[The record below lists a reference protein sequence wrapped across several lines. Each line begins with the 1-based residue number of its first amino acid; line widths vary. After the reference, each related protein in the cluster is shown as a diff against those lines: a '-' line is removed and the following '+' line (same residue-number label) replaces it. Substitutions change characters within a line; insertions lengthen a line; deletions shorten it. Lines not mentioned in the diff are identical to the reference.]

1 MNARVKL
8 SARQALLGE
17 SLTVLPTLALIMVL
31 TIVFSVGTAAVGLL
45 PGDATLAQ
53 ALTALLTLPAA
64 LLTIA
69 PLRLRLQ
76 QKHIILALGSRDG
89 RELHFTDGL
98 NACVL
103 YSALFALKLLWLLL
117 FEAIPAA
124 FFTVFALRI
133 ARQPVSLKASAALLI
148 GSAALAA
155 AGLLFWGI
163 AVQRYARA
171 GFYLAAYG
179 DISPVQAI
187 SMSVKRCR
195 EELTE
200 LFLFKLSFLPWLLRG
215 DIAGAVCHSVLQTK
229 RHLSLPR
236 RQVTAAYILILN
248 TAFLI
253 FPSCSLMHGRCASS
267 GVRNAKY
274 PASRA
279 IEVHSHFLTGKNSI
293 SGV

>member
-76 QKHIILALGSRDG
+76 QKHIILALG
-89 RELHFTDGL
+89 
-98 NACVL
+98 
-103 YSALFALKLLWLLL
+103 
-117 FEAIPAA
+117 
-124 FFTVFALRI
+124 
-133 ARQPVSLKASAALLI
+133 
-148 GSAALAA
+148 
-155 AGLLFWGI
+155 I

-187 SMSVKRCR
+187 SMSVKRCC
-195 EELTE
+195 EEVTE
-200 LFLFKLSFLPWLLRG
+200 LFLFKLSFLPWLLLCAA
-215 DIAGAVCHSVLQTK
+215 ILPALYVIPYYKQSVTC
-229 RHLSLPR
+229 R
-236 RQVTAAYILILN
+236 
-248 TAFLI
+248 FLG
-253 FPSCSLMHGRCASS
+253 GR
-267 GVRNAKY
+267 
-274 PASRA
+274 
-279 IEVHSHFLTGKNSI
+279 
-293 SGV
+293 

>member
-1 MNARVKL
+1 M
-8 SARQALLGE
+8 
-17 SLTVLPTLALIMVL
+17 
-31 TIVFSVGTAAVGLL
+31 
-45 PGDATLAQ
+45 
-53 ALTALLTLPAA
+53 
-64 LLTIA
+64 
-69 PLRLRLQ
+69 
-76 QKHIILALGSRDG
+76 
-89 RELHFTDGL
+89 
-98 NACVL
+98 

-200 LFLFKLSFLPWLLRG
+200 LFLFKLSFLPWLLLCVA
-215 DIAGAVCHSVLQTK
+215 ILPALYVIPYYKQSVTC
-229 RHLSLPR
+229 R
-236 RQVTAAYILILN
+236 
-248 TAFLI
+248 FLG
-253 FPSCSLMHGRCASS
+253 GR
-267 GVRNAKY
+267 
-274 PASRA
+274 
-279 IEVHSHFLTGKNSI
+279 
-293 SGV
+293 

>member
-17 SLTVLPTLALIMVL
+17 SLTVLPTLALIMIL
-31 TIVFSVGTAAVGLL
+31 TVIFSVGTAAVGLL

-53 ALTALLTLPAA
+53 ALTALLTMPAA

-89 RELHFTDGL
+89 RELNFIDGL
-98 NACVL
+98 NACVMYL
-103 YSALFALKLLWLLL
+103 ALFALKLLWLLL

-187 SMSVKRCR
+187 SMSVRRCC
-195 EELTE
+195 EEVTE
-200 LFLFKLSFLPWLLRG
+200 LFLFKLSFLPWLLLCAA
-215 DIAGAVCHSVLQTK
+215 ILPALYVIPYYKQSVTC
-229 RHLSLPR
+229 R
-236 RQVTAAYILILN
+236 
-248 TAFLI
+248 FLG
-253 FPSCSLMHGRCASS
+253 GR
-267 GVRNAKY
+267 
-274 PASRA
+274 
-279 IEVHSHFLTGKNSI
+279 
-293 SGV
+293 

>member
-53 ALTALLTLPAA
+53 ALTALLTMPAA

-89 RELHFTDGL
+89 RKLNFIDGL
-98 NACVL
+98 NACVM

-133 ARQPVSLKASAALLI
+133 ARQ
-148 GSAALAA
+148 ALAA

-200 LFLFKLSFLPWLLRG
+200 LFLFKLSFLPWLLLCAA
-215 DIAGAVCHSVLQTK
+215 ILPALYVIPYYKQSVTC
-229 RHLSLPR
+229 R
-236 RQVTAAYILILN
+236 
-248 TAFLI
+248 FLG
-253 FPSCSLMHGRCASS
+253 GR
-267 GVRNAKY
+267 
-274 PASRA
+274 
-279 IEVHSHFLTGKNSI
+279 
-293 SGV
+293 

>member
-53 ALTALLTLPAA
+53 ALTALLTMPAA

-76 QKHIILALGSRDG
+76 QKHIILALGSRDA

-124 FFTVFALRI
+124 FLR
-133 ARQPVSLKASAALLI
+133 
-148 GSAALAA
+148 
-155 AGLLFWGI
+155 
-163 AVQRYARA
+163 
-171 GFYLAAYG
+171 
-179 DISPVQAI
+179 
-187 SMSVKRCR
+187 C
-195 EELTE
+195 
-200 LFLFKLSFLPWLLRG
+200 LRLG
-215 DIAGAVCHSVLQTK
+215 
-229 RHLSLPR
+229 
-236 RQVTAAYILILN
+236 
-248 TAFLI
+248 
-253 FPSCSLMHGRCASS
+253 
-267 GVRNAKY
+267 
-274 PASRA
+274 
-279 IEVHSHFLTGKNSI
+279 
-293 SGV
+293 

>member
-17 SLTVLPTLALIMVL
+17 SLTVLPTLTLIMVL

-53 ALTALLTLPAA
+53 ALTALLT
-64 LLTIA
+64 IA

-89 RELHFTDGL
+89 RELNFIDGL
-98 NACVL
+98 NACVM

-124 FFTVFALRI
+124 FFTVFVLRI

-195 EELTE
+195 EELTD
-200 LFLFKLSFLPWLLRG
+200 LFLFKLSFLPWLLLCAA
-215 DIAGAVCHSVLQTK
+215 ILPALYVIPYYKQSVTC
-229 RHLSLPR
+229 R
-236 RQVTAAYILILN
+236 ILG
-248 TAFLI
+248 
-253 FPSCSLMHGRCASS
+253 GR
-267 GVRNAKY
+267 
-274 PASRA
+274 
-279 IEVHSHFLTGKNSI
+279 
-293 SGV
+293 

>member
-89 RELHFTDGL
+89 RELNFIDGL
-98 NACVL
+98 NACVM
-103 YSALFALKLLWLLL
+103 YSALFALKLLWL
-117 FEAIPAA
+117 AIPAA
-124 FFTVFALRI
+124 FFTVFVLRI

-200 LFLFKLSFLPWLLRG
+200 LFLY
-215 DIAGAVCHSVLQTK
+215 QN
-229 RHLSLPR
+229 R
-236 RQVTAAYILILN
+236 R
-248 TAFLI
+248 F
-253 FPSCSLMHGRCASS
+253 
-267 GVRNAKY
+267 
-274 PASRA
+274 SRR
-279 IEVHSHFLTGKNSI
+279 
-293 SGV
+293 

>member
-17 SLTVLPTLALIMVL
+17 SLTVLPTLALIMIL
-31 TIVFSVGTAAVGLL
+31 TVIFSVGTAAVGLL
-45 PGDATLAQ
+45 PGDVTLAQ

-76 QKHIILALGSRDG
+76 QKHIILALGSRDA
-89 RELHFTDGL
+89 RELHFIDDL

-148 GSAALAA
+148 GSAVLAA

-200 LFLFKLSFLPWLLRG
+200 LFLFKLSFLPWLLLCAA
-215 DIAGAVCHSVLQTK
+215 ILPALYVIPYYKQSVTC
-229 RHLSLPR
+229 R
-236 RQVTAAYILILN
+236 
-248 TAFLI
+248 FLG
-253 FPSCSLMHGRCASS
+253 GR
-267 GVRNAKY
+267 
-274 PASRA
+274 
-279 IEVHSHFLTGKNSI
+279 
-293 SGV
+293 